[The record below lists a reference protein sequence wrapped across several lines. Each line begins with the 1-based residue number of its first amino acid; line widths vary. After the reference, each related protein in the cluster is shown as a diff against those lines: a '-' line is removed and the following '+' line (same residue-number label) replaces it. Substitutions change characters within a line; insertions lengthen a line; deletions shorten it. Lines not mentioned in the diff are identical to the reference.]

1 MAYPAIFLDTRGT
14 CRHNVLMTARKP
26 INVRRPEVMARVRDK
41 VQQYNSELVD
51 SIRENGN
58 VLSLP
63 GLEVHLAASFGFC
76 DGVKRAIEIAYATC
90 AMFAGRRIWLIG
102 EIIHNPAVNA
112 DLDAMGLRHL
122 PWNLNDPVY
131 EGLDEQDV
139 VIIPAFGVSVL
150 MRRMLEEKGVQLVDS
165 TCGNV
170 IRVWQKVRNYAKLG
184 ITSVIH
190 GKAHHE
196 ESQATA
202 SQSCGEDGKGNFI
215 VIFNEAEAR
224 MLADYINGRGD
235 RAALMAHFEGCYSA
249 GFDPDVHLAEIGMA
263 NQTTMLK
270 SETAHIQAILRAAVT
285 ERDGD
290 DLRFHAFDTI
300 CGATQDRQNA
310 LFELLDKPLDAM
322 FIIGGYNSSNT
333 THLAHIASL
342 KLPTFFVKEAAC
354 LQNLNTIRS
363 FDLKR
368 KAEVVLAL
376 PPAAADLSRP
386 WRVGVTAGASCP
398 ANVIEEVI
406 TRLAELRG

>member
-1 MAYPAIFLDTRGT
+1 MKT
-14 CRHNVLMTARKP
+14 HKP
-26 INVRRPEVMARVRDK
+26 INVRRPEVMARVRDR
-41 VQQYNSELVD
+41 VQQYDSELVD
-51 SIRENGN
+51 SIRANDN
-58 VLSLP
+58 VLRLP

-90 AMFAGRRIWLIG
+90 SMFEGRRIWLIG

-122 PWNLNDPVY
+122 PWDLNAPAY
-131 EGLDEQDV
+131 SELTEEDV
-139 VIIPAFGVSVL
+139 VIIPAFGVSVS
-150 MRRMLEEKGVQLVDS
+150 MRRKLEEKGVQLVDS

-190 GKAHHE
+190 GKAKHE

-215 VIFNEAEAR
+215 LIFNEEEAQ
-224 MLADYINGRGD
+224 MLADYIAGRGERD
-235 RAALMAHFEGCYSA
+235 SFLTHFEGCYSD

-270 SETAHIQAILRAAVT
+270 SETARIQNMLRAAVT

-310 LFELLDKPLDAM
+310 LFDLLDKPLDAM

-342 KLPTFFVKEAAC
+342 KLPTFFVKEAEC
-354 LQNLNTIRS
+354 LVNLDFIRS
-363 FDLKR
+363 FDVKA
-368 KAEVVLAL
+368 KAELEVAL
-376 PPAAADLSRP
+376 PPQAADLSRP

-398 ANVIEEVI
+398 ANVIESVVR
-406 TRLAELRG
+406 RLAELRGCSLN

>member
-1 MAYPAIFLDTRGT
+1 MKT
-14 CRHNVLMTARKP
+14 HKP
-26 INVRRPEVMARVRDK
+26 INVRRPEVMARVRDR
-41 VQQYNSELVD
+41 VQQYDSELVD
-51 SIRENGN
+51 SIRANDN
-58 VLSLP
+58 VLRLP

-90 AMFAGRRIWLIG
+90 SMFEGRRIWLIG

-122 PWNLNDPVY
+122 PWDLNAPAY
-131 EGLDEQDV
+131 SELTEEDV
-139 VIIPAFGVSVL
+139 VIIPAFGVSVS
-150 MRRMLEEKGVQLVDS
+150 MRRKLEEKGVQLVDS

-190 GKAHHE
+190 GKAKHE

-215 VIFNEAEAR
+215 LIFNEEEAQ
-224 MLADYINGRGD
+224 MLADYIAGRGERD
-235 RAALMAHFEGCYSA
+235 SFLAHFEGCYSD

-270 SETAHIQAILRAAVT
+270 SETARIQNMLRAAVT

-310 LFELLDKPLDAM
+310 LFDLLDKPLDAM

-342 KLPTFFVKEAAC
+342 KLPTFFVKEAEC
-354 LQNLNTIRS
+354 LVNLDFIRS
-363 FDLKR
+363 FDVKA
-368 KAEVVLAL
+368 KAELEVAL
-376 PPAAADLSRP
+376 PPQAADLSRP

-398 ANVIEEVI
+398 ANVIESVVR
-406 TRLAELRG
+406 RLAELRGCSLN